1 MTDNQN
7 SQGPQAKHEAPKQLS
22 NRAFGLI
29 FAGIFIVIAAF
40 PLISGGGFRQW
51 ALITSAVFA
60 LPALILPVILT
71 PLNNLWVK
79 FGLMMHTIINPI
91 LMGLV
96 FFIAVLPTG
105 LIMKLLGK
113 DPMHRK
119 FDASKDSYWI
129 ERDQDSLPKDSF
141 TNQF

>member
-1 MTDNQN
+1 MSDHQTEQS
-7 SQGPQAKHEAPKQLS
+7 SQAADTEPKQLS
-22 NRAFGLI
+22 NRVFGLI

-51 ALITSAVFA
+51 ALIVAAIFAV
-60 LPALILPVILT
+60 PALLFPVVLT

-91 LMGLV
+91 LMGIV

-105 LIMKLLGK
+105 LIIKLLGK
-113 DPMHRK
+113 DPMQRK
-119 FDASKDSYWI
+119 FDASKPSYWI
-129 ERDQDSLPKDSF
+129 DREKDSLSKESF